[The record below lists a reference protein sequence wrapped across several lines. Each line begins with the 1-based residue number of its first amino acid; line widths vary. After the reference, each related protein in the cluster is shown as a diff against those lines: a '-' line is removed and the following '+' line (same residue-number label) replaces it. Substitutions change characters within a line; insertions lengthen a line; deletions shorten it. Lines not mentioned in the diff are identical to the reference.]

1 MRVPRSIADRF
12 IVTEQRGATP
22 AVAVG
27 KCGGDHGRV
36 TVKTV
41 GLGMYVGE
49 QWLFQDLDLR
59 VEAGECLVL
68 AGRNGSGKSTVLHLL
83 YGLRAPA
90 AGTIEVAGHTPD
102 ERDVRFRQKVAV
114 LLDDSELFVE
124 LSPRQHLEL
133 LLGTF
138 DADLTDVDGW
148 LAHAGLAERA
158 DVHAYYLSAGQ
169 RRRLLLLGA
178 IARPHDVLLLDE
190 PERAL
195 DHQGKTWLEEV
206 VQQER
211 DLGRTVVI
219 ATHHPPLTDVADH
232 VVRLG

>member
-1 MRVPRSIADRF
+1 M
-12 IVTEQRGATP
+12 
-22 AVAVG
+22 
-27 KCGGDHGRV
+27 H
-36 TVKTV
+36 
-41 GLGMYVGE
+41 VGE
-49 QWLFQDLDLR
+49 QWLFQGLDLDVR
-59 VEAGECLVL
+59 AGECLVL
-68 AGRNGSGKSTVLHLL
+68 AGQNGSGKSTILHVL
-83 YGLRAPA
+83 YGLRAPS
-90 AGTIEVAGHTPD
+90 AGTVEVAGRTPD
-102 ERDVRFRQKVAV
+102 ERDAEFRRQVAV

-138 DADLTDVDGW
+138 DADLGEVDDW
-148 LAHAGLAERA
+148 LEYAGLAERA

-195 DHQGKTWLEEV
+195 DVEGKAWLEEV
-206 VQQER
+206 VRQER
-211 DLGRTVVI
+211 DHGRAVVL

>member
-1 MRVPRSIADRF
+1 
-12 IVTEQRGATP
+12 
-22 AVAVG
+22 
-27 KCGGDHGRV
+27 V
-36 TVKTV
+36 TVRTV

-49 QWLFQDLDLR
+49 QWLFQDLDLD
-59 VEAGECLVL
+59 VGAGECLVL
-68 AGRNGSGKSTVLHLL
+68 AGHNGSGKSTILHLL
-83 YGLRAPA
+83 YGLRAPS
-90 AGTIEVAGHTPD
+90 AGTVEVAGLVPD
-102 ERDVRFRQKVAV
+102 ERDRTFREKVAV

-138 DADLTDVDGW
+138 HVDQKDGW
-148 LAHAGLAERA
+148 LEHAGLAERA

-195 DHQGKTWLEEV
+195 DKQGKEWLEEI

-211 DLGRTVVI
+211 DQGRTIVL

>member
-1 MRVPRSIADRF
+1 
-12 IVTEQRGATP
+12 
-22 AVAVG
+22 
-27 KCGGDHGRV
+27 
-36 TVKTV
+36 
-41 GLGMYVGE
+41 MYVGE
-49 QWLFQDLDLR
+49 QWLFQDLDLD
-59 VEAGECLVL
+59 VGAGECLVL
-68 AGRNGSGKSTVLHLL
+68 AGHNGSGKSTLLHLL
-83 YGLRAPA
+83 YGLRTAT
-90 AGTIEVAGHTPD
+90 AGTIEVAGHVPN
-102 ERDVRFRQKVAV
+102 ERDVQFRRQVAV

-138 DADLTDVDGW
+138 DADLADIDGW
-148 LAHAGLAERA
+148 LAHAALDDRA

-195 DHQGKTWLEEV
+195 DRQGKKWLEV
-206 VQQER
+206 IVRNER

-232 VVRLG
+232 VVHLG

>member
-1 MRVPRSIADRF
+1 
-12 IVTEQRGATP
+12 
-22 AVAVG
+22 
-27 KCGGDHGRV
+27 
-36 TVKTV
+36 
-41 GLGMYVGE
+41 MYVGE
-49 QWLFQDLDLR
+49 QWLFSDLDLD
-59 VEAGECLVL
+59 VGPGECLVL
-68 AGRNGSGKSTVLHLL
+68 AGHNGSGKSTVLHLL
-83 YGLRAPA
+83 YGLRAPS
-90 AGTIEVAGHTPD
+90 AGTVEVAGTTPD
-102 ERDVRFRQKVAV
+102 ERDRDFRQKVAV

-138 DADLTDVDGW
+138 HADLTDVDAW
-148 LAHAGLAERA
+148 LEHAGLDERA

-169 RRRLLLLGA
+169 QRRLLMLGA

-195 DHQGKTWLEEV
+195 DKQGKEWLEEII
-206 VQQER
+206 QQER
-211 DLGRTVVI
+211 DQGRTVVL